1 MIETK
6 NLTKKFGNFT
16 AVENLSLSIDH
27 GESYGFLGPNG
38 SGKTTTILMLLGVLK
53 PTSGEVKIEGQSVQT
68 DSFNLKKKIGVVAEY
83 QKYYD
88 EMTAWEYIQFFADL
102 YEVADKEAKANLL
115 FDRLGLEKWKNVLIK
130 GYSTGMQKKLGF
142 ARALIH
148 SPQLLILDEPVSG
161 LDPFSIT
168 QVRELLL
175 DVKSKGCALLISSHI
190 LSEIEKLVDRV
201 GIIYKGNLIA
211 QDTMQGLRHM
221 VGQRNYLQLS
231 FKTINQAQIQTF
243 AALSFV
249 KKIETTSN
257 QLKLFIDQDTEE
269 YRAEIGQLILKN
281 DLVVLELEKKE
292 PNLEETFI
300 TITENNFKQIADQVS
315 STGEKNE

>member
-1 MIETK
+1 
-6 NLTKKFGNFT
+6 
-16 AVENLSLSIDH
+16 
-27 GESYGFLGPNG
+27 
-38 SGKTTTILMLLGVLK
+38 
-53 PTSGEVKIEGQSVQT
+53 
-68 DSFNLKKKIGVVAEY
+68 
-83 QKYYD
+83 
-88 EMTAWEYIQFFADL
+88 
-102 YEVADKEAKANLL
+102 
-115 FDRLGLEKWKNVLIK
+115 
-130 GYSTGMQKKLGF
+130 MQKKLGF